1 MLFFV
6 GATFAL
12 FFVAAI
18 VVVLYFSRVVSR
30 TMDGR
35 RWSLPTRL
43 YSDVWAVRPGDTLS
57 ADDVVRR
64 LTRLRYVE
72 VPKPPVA
79 AGQYAHVRGR
89 IAVTLNARETAW
101 GRTPGIPA
109 EMEFSGRRVAALKRA
124 DDGTPLPYVVFE
136 PEVVGSVY
144 DEKMQD
150 RTLVTLDQVPPV
162 VLDAILTTEDRDFF
176 THGGIAFRRLVG
188 AVLQGAARGGAV
200 RGTSTLTQQ
209 LVKNMFLTPER
220 KLKRKVVE
228 ALMAVI
234 LEAKYSKKQ
243 ILEAYLNEIYLGQ
256 RGSISV
262 TGVEEAARF
271 YFGKSVSRLD
281 LPEAAML
288 AGLISSP
295 GKYSPYRNPENARQ
309 RRGLVLKGMLE
320 QKKIDKA
327 AYEAALLAPLT
338 RSKGPPTGIV
348 APHFVDFVLSQVKEA
363 PGFVKED
370 GLSVYTTLDPD
381 MQQAAQAAVLKGL
394 EELEKRYKRLRP
406 RGEEDALQAAVIALD
421 PATGS
426 VRALVGGRDYQV
438 SQFNRIVQARRQ
450 PGSLFKPFVYLTAF
464 GKRDLPK
471 PITPASIFVD
481 SPIALVWGKGE
492 DETWSPKNYDGEFRG
507 PMTARQ
513 ALEQSINIPTVR
525 IAVTETAPGRTLLP
539 DIVDTARRAG
549 IASPMRPYPSLAL
562 GAFETSP
569 MEIAAAYC
577 TFANGGFRVRP
588 NALLGIVGPNA
599 RRIETKDEPVVRG
612 ADADAISIL
621 DSVLQGV
628 VDRGTGGVRPPPR
641 GAGHLRGQDRHDE
654 RRARR
659 LVHRLLAASSRGR
672 LGGLRRQP
680 RPEPLRLL
688 GGAPDLRRLRAP
700 PSVAVLRGAVPDD
713 AGHRHGFHRPD
724 DRHARD
730 RRVPEVA
737 QRGLPRGHR
746 ADGALHRARR
756 RRARPRHRRRRPVT
770 LTLPPM
776 DLGLVVRSHGWYDL
790 PPFEWDAKEKTLGLI
805 FLEGEFPVHVEVAE
819 HASGL
824 VATAT
829 ALAPSARA
837 SKGDSAAA
845 QLVALRRRANP
856 LYHSKKISLRTLH
869 PTPPF
874 VVRWSASSTS
884 EQIFLPSI
892 PFAPATRASRGSPG
906 AGRGESC
913 ARRRCSRTP

>member
-1 MLFFV
+1 MDFRSALRASKEKVSQASRAVWGRVSPALRAGSDRLRRIPHPVLFFV
-6 GATFAL
+6 GATATL
-12 FFVAAI
+12 FLVAGI

-89 IAVTLNARETAW
+89 IAVTPNARETAW

-109 EMEFSGRRVAALKRA
+109 EMDFSGRRVAALKRA

-150 RTLVTLDQVPPV
+150 RTLVTLDQVPRV

-176 THGGIAFRRLVG
+176 THGGISFRRLVG
-188 AVLQGAARGGAV
+188 AVLQGAARGGGV

-234 LEAKYSKKQ
+234 LEAKYSKKE

-271 YFGKSVSRLD
+271 YFGKSVSQLN

-295 GKYSPYRNPENARQ
+295 GKYSPFRNPENARQ
-309 RRGLVLKGMLE
+309 RRGVVLKGMLE

-327 AYEAALLAPLT
+327 GYEAALLAPLT
-338 RSKGPPTGIV
+338 RSKGPPSGII

-363 PGFVKED
+363 PGFMKED

-381 MQQAAQAAVLKGL
+381 MQQAAGAAVFNGL

-406 RGEEDALQAAVIALD
+406 RGEEDVLQAAVIALD

-539 DIVDTARRAG
+539 DIVDSARRAG
-549 IASPMRPYPSLAL
+549 ITSPMRAYPSLAL

-628 VDRGTGGVRPPPR
+628 VDRGTG
-641 GAGHLRGQDRHDE
+641 AS
-654 RRARR
+654 ARR
-659 LVHRLLAASSRGR
+659 LGAQGILAGKTGTTNDGRDAWFIGFSPRLLVAVWVGFDDNRGLNLSGSSAA
-672 LGGLRRQP
+672 LP
-680 RPEPLRLL
+680 IF
-688 GGAPDLRRLRAP
+688 ADFVRRLPSQYFEVPFPTTPGIVTASIDPTTGMLVTEECPKSLNEVFLAGTAP
-700 PSVAVLRGAVPDD
+700 TERCTVHGGGGPGPGI
-713 AGHRHGFHRPD
+713 AGG
-724 DRHARD
+724 
-730 RRVPEVA
+730 
-737 QRGLPRGHR
+737 
-746 ADGALHRARR
+746 
-756 RRARPRHRRRRPVT
+756 
-770 LTLPPM
+770 
-776 DLGLVVRSHGWYDL
+776 
-790 PPFEWDAKEKTLGLI
+790 
-805 FLEGEFPVHVEVAE
+805 
-819 HASGL
+819 
-824 VATAT
+824 
-829 ALAPSARA
+829 
-837 SKGDSAAA
+837 
-845 QLVALRRRANP
+845 NP
-856 LYHSKKISLRTLH
+856 
-869 PTPPF
+869 
-874 VVRWSASSTS
+874 
-884 EQIFLPSI
+884 
-892 PFAPATRASRGSPG
+892 
-906 AGRGESC
+906 
-913 ARRRCSRTP
+913 

>member
-1 MLFFV
+1 MAPAVSAVWGRVRRISRPLLFFV
-6 GATFAL
+6 GATVAL
-12 FFVAAI
+12 FLVAAI

-43 YSDVWAVRPGDTLS
+43 YSDVWAVRAGDTLS
-57 ADDVVRR
+57 VDDVVRR
-64 LTRLRYVE
+64 LGRLRYAE

-79 AGQYAHVRGR
+79 AGQYTLLKGR
-89 IAVTLNARETAW
+89 ILVTLNARETAW
-101 GRTPGIPA
+101 GRSPGAAVEI
-109 EMEFSGRRVAALKRA
+109 EFSGRRVAALKRA

-136 PEVVGSVY
+136 PEIVGSVY

-150 RTLVTLDQVPPV
+150 RTLVTLDQVDPV

-176 THGGIAFRRLVG
+176 THGGISFRRLVG
-188 AVLQGAARGGAV
+188 AVLQGATRGSAV

-234 LEAKYSKKQ
+234 LEAKYSKKE

-295 GKYSPYRNPENARQ
+295 GKYSPYRNPENARA
-309 RRGLVLKGMLE
+309 RRAVVLKGMLE

-327 AYEAALLAPLT
+327 AYEAAVAAPLT
-338 RSKGPPTGIV
+338 KSKGPPSSIV
-348 APHFVDFVLSQVKEA
+348 APHFVDFVLNQVKEA
-363 PGFVKED
+363 PGFLKED

-394 EELEKRYKRLRP
+394 EELEKRFKRLRP
-406 RGEEDALQAAVIALD
+406 RGEEDSLQAAVIALD

-438 SQFNRIVQARRQ
+438 SQFNRVVQARRQ

-464 GKRDLPK
+464 GKRDLAK

-481 SPIALVWGKGE
+481 SPIALVWGKGQ

-539 DIVDTARRAG
+539 DIVETARRAG
-549 IASPMRPYPSLAL
+549 ISSPLRPYPSLAL
-562 GAFETSP
+562 GSFETSP
-569 MEIAAAYC
+569 MEVAAAYC

-588 NALLGIVGPNA
+588 NALLGIVGANA
-599 RRIETKDEPVVRG
+599 RRIETQNEPVVRG
-612 ADADAISIL
+612 VDADAISIL
-621 DSVLQGV
+621 NSVLRGV
-628 VDRGTGGVRPPPR
+628 VDRGTGGS
-641 GAGHLRGQDRHDE
+641 
-654 RRARR
+654 ARR
-659 LVHRLLAASSRGR
+659 LGAQGIFAGKTGTTNDGRDAWFVGFSPRLLVAVWVGFDDNRGLNLSGSSAALPIFADFVRR
-672 LGGLRRQP
+672 LPSQYFEAPFPSTPGVVTVSIDPTTGLLVTEECPKSFDEVFLEGTQP
-680 RPEPLRLL
+680 KERCNAHG
-688 GGAPDLRRLRAP
+688 GGAPGP
-700 PSVAVLRGAVPDD
+700 G
-713 AGHRHGFHRPD
+713 
-724 DRHARD
+724 
-730 RRVPEVA
+730 
-737 QRGLPRGHR
+737 
-746 ADGALHRARR
+746 
-756 RRARPRHRRRRPVT
+756 
-770 LTLPPM
+770 
-776 DLGLVVRSHGWYDL
+776 
-790 PPFEWDAKEKTLGLI
+790 
-805 FLEGEFPVHVEVAE
+805 
-819 HASGL
+819 
-824 VATAT
+824 VATG
-829 ALAPSARA
+829 AP
-837 SKGDSAAA
+837 
-845 QLVALRRRANP
+845 
-856 LYHSKKISLRTLH
+856 
-869 PTPPF
+869 
-874 VVRWSASSTS
+874 
-884 EQIFLPSI
+884 
-892 PFAPATRASRGSPG
+892 
-906 AGRGESC
+906 
-913 ARRRCSRTP
+913 

>member
-1 MLFFV
+1 VDFRSALRASKEKVSQASRMVWGRVSPALRAGSDRLRRIPHPVLFFV
-6 GATFAL
+6 GATGAL

-89 IAVTLNARETAW
+89 LAVTLNARETAW

-109 EMEFSGRRVAALKRA
+109 EMDFSGRRVAALKRA

-176 THGGIAFRRLVG
+176 THGGISFRRLVG
-188 AVLQGAARGGAV
+188 AVLQGAARGGGV

-234 LEAKYSKKQ
+234 LEAKYSKKE

-295 GKYSPYRNPENARQ
+295 GKYSPFRNPENARQ
-309 RRGLVLKGMLE
+309 RRGVVLKGMLE

-327 AYEAALLAPLT
+327 GYEAALLAPLT
-338 RSKGPPTGIV
+338 RSKGPPSGII

-406 RGEEDALQAAVIALD
+406 RGEEDVLQAAVIALD

-438 SQFNRIVQARRQ
+438 SQFNRIVQAHRQ

-492 DETWSPKNYDGEFRG
+492 DETWSPKNYDREFRG

-628 VDRGTGGVRPPPR
+628 VDRGTG
-641 GAGHLRGQDRHDE
+641 AS
-654 RRARR
+654 ARR
-659 LVHRLLAASSRGR
+659 LGAQGILAGKTGTTNDGRDAWFIGFSPRLLVAVWVGFDDNRGLNLSGSSAA
-672 LGGLRRQP
+672 LP
-680 RPEPLRLL
+680 IF
-688 GGAPDLRRLRAP
+688 ADFVRRLPSQYFEAP
-700 PSVAVLRGAVPDD
+700 FPTTPGIVTASIDPTTGMLVTEECPKSLN
-713 AGHRHGFHRPD
+713 
-724 DRHARD
+724 
-730 RRVPEVA
+730 EV
-737 QRGLPRGHR
+737 
-746 ADGALHRARR
+746 
-756 RRARPRHRRRRPVT
+756 
-770 LTLPPM
+770 
-776 DLGLVVRSHGWYDL
+776 
-790 PPFEWDAKEKTLGLI
+790 
-805 FLEGEFPVHVEVAE
+805 FLEGTAPTERCTVHGGGGPGPGI
-819 HASGL
+819 ASG
-824 VATAT
+824 
-829 ALAPSARA
+829 
-837 SKGDSAAA
+837 
-845 QLVALRRRANP
+845 NP
-856 LYHSKKISLRTLH
+856 
-869 PTPPF
+869 
-874 VVRWSASSTS
+874 
-884 EQIFLPSI
+884 
-892 PFAPATRASRGSPG
+892 
-906 AGRGESC
+906 
-913 ARRRCSRTP
+913 